1 MTETPSWQP
10 PVPTGAAPAPASPW
24 VAPQSAPP
32 VAPPPTAQPGGG
44 QQSWAPPPK
53 PGLIPLHPLS
63 FGTILGSSFRV
74 MRRNPAPTFGLSV
87 LLYGVVTILY
97 IGVLAGVIAYSF
109 GRISAAAFDDQDAI
123 LAGSFGLFALA
134 SIIPIALTVVAT
146 GILQGIISLEVA
158 RATLGEKLRI
168 RGLFRLAKG
177 RILALVGWS
186 LLLTAA
192 VVVFLIVATAV
203 AFVVFAGAGATFSSG
218 NDAVLAFLGA
228 FGALAIVALGFGVL
242 AAWLGTKLALVP
254 TAIVLERLPLRA
266 AMARS
271 WSLTHRNFWRTLG
284 TQLLISVIIN
294 IASSIVTY
302 PLSLI
307 GSVVIGLTNPGSDP
321 TAAFVSIG
329 VLYLIIGIVSIVV
342 GSVGLV
348 MQSAAYS
355 LIYIDIRMRREGL
368 DLELMHFVEARQAG
382 TPGVGNPY
390 EPRSTAPAPPTGS
403 PWA

>member
-168 RGLFRLAKG
+168 RGMFRLAKG

-368 DLELMHFVEARQAG
+368 DLELMHFGEAR
-382 TPGVGNPY
+382 
-390 EPRSTAPAPPTGS
+390 
-403 PWA
+403 